1 MTVTARTAPKAPPQA
16 GTGER
21 AARAEP
27 TTAPAPDPATDPA
40 PARDAATAAPP
51 AADPP
56 ASATT
61 PATPPHPDAP
71 ASAPAPAPA
80 SEPPADQGRP
90 ERATAPGP
98 APSGGPSADAADA
111 GAARAGK
118 ADTATRAGADTAAR
132 TGTGAGADRRRPGGT
147 ATRGGETIRPTGG
160 PGAPRRAP
168 DASGPAATAPDPPPA
183 RPPATPPAT
192 APPGTDPSAST
203 GTGPSTDAGTSAGTS
218 TGTGTSAGTGT
229 ATGAAGAAAAPGVE
243 TASDVETE
251 GGATPRERRSADA
264 RALTQVLFAELSG
277 LEPGTPEHARVRTAL
292 IEANLPLV
300 RYAAAR
306 FRSRNE
312 PIEDVIQVGTIG
324 LINAIDR
331 FDPHRGVQFPT
342 FAMPTVVGEI
352 KRYFRDN
359 VRTVHVPRRLHELWV
374 QVSGATEDLTVL
386 HGRSPTTAEIAAR
399 LGIGEDEVL
408 ACIEAGRSY
417 HATSLEA
424 AQEGDGLPGLLDRL
438 GYEDPALAGVE
449 HRDLVRHLLV
459 QLPEREQRILLL
471 RYYSNLTQ
479 SQISAELGV
488 SQMHVSRL
496 LSRSFARLRSA
507 NRIEP

>member
-1 MTVTARTAPKAPPQA
+1 MSARTAPKTPLLSDSDSR
-16 GTGER
+16 GSGHGSEGR
-21 AARAEP
+21 GGARRDGADGADGGAEGGGQDGGG
-27 TTAPAPDPATDPA
+27 AH
-40 PARDAATAAPP
+40 R
-51 AADPP
+51 
-56 ASATT
+56 
-61 PATPPHPDAP
+61 
-71 ASAPAPAPA
+71 
-80 SEPPADQGRP
+80 
-90 ERATAPGP
+90 
-98 APSGGPSADAADA
+98 GGPS
-111 GAARAGK
+111 G
-118 ADTATRAGADTAAR
+118 
-132 TGTGAGADRRRPGGT
+132 PGGPD
-147 ATRGGETIRPTGG
+147 R
-160 PGAPRRAP
+160 PGAPGGPVGPRPRQTPAARPAP
-168 DASGPAATAPDPPPA
+168 ESHQGAAVRSGGAPRPGSGRPGAASG
-183 RPPATPPAT
+183 
-192 APPGTDPSAST
+192 
-203 GTGPSTDAGTSAGTS
+203 
-218 TGTGTSAGTGT
+218 
-229 ATGAAGAAAAPGVE
+229 
-243 TASDVETE
+243 
-251 GGATPRERRSADA
+251 GGRGRGADA
-264 RALTQVLFAELSG
+264 RALTQVLFAELAA
-277 LEPGTPEHARVRTAL
+277 LDPGTAEHARVRAAL

-312 PIEDVIQVGTIG
+312 PMEDVIQVGTIG

-331 FDPHRGVQFPT
+331 FDPGRGVQFPT

-386 HGRSPTTAEIAAR
+386 HGRSPTTAEIAER
-399 LGIGEDEVL
+399 LKLSEEEVL

-424 AQEGDGLPGLLDRL
+424 AQEGDGLPGLVDRL

-507 NRIEP
+507 NRIES

>member
-1 MTVTARTAPKAPPQA
+1 MSASTAPPQD
-16 GTGER
+16 E
-21 AARAEP
+21 
-27 TTAPAPDPATDPA
+27 APSPSPG
-40 PARDAATAAPP
+40 RHR
-51 AADPP
+51 
-56 ASATT
+56 T
-61 PATPPHPDAP
+61 PATTSARPQESDTAPYEPQEPDTARPAPQPPDRT
-71 ASAPAPAPA
+71 ASAPSTPSTTFTSPA
-80 SEPPADQGRP
+80 SSAAQPPDSTP
-90 ERATAPGP
+90 SSSAPPNGD
-98 APSGGPSADAADA
+98 PSAPPDGDPSTPSDAEDDDSTTTPQK
-111 GAARAGK
+111 R
-118 ADTATRAGADTAAR
+118 RGADT
-132 TGTGAGADRRRPGGT
+132 
-147 ATRGGETIRPTGG
+147 
-160 PGAPRRAP
+160 
-168 DASGPAATAPDPPPA
+168 
-183 RPPATPPAT
+183 
-192 APPGTDPSAST
+192 
-203 GTGPSTDAGTSAGTS
+203 
-218 TGTGTSAGTGT
+218 
-229 ATGAAGAAAAPGVE
+229 
-243 TASDVETE
+243 
-251 GGATPRERRSADA
+251 
-264 RALTQVLFAELSG
+264 RALTQVLFGQLRD
-277 LEPGTPEHARVRTAL
+277 LEPGTPEHQRVRGAL

-312 PIEDVIQVGTIG
+312 PMEDVVQVGTIG

-331 FDPHRGVQFPT
+331 FDPDRGVQFPT

-374 QVSGATEDLTVL
+374 QVNSATEDLTTT
-386 HGRSPTTAEIAAR
+386 HGRSPTTAEIAER
-399 LGIGEDEVL
+399 LRITEEEVV

-438 GYEDPALAGVE
+438 GYEDPALDGVE

-496 LSRSFARLRSA
+496 LARSFARLRSA
-507 NRIEP
+507 NRIDA

>member
-1 MTVTARTAPKAPPQA
+1 MSARTVPEAPLQEAPPQRDQPPA
-16 GTGER
+16 G
-21 AARAEP
+21 
-27 TTAPAPDPATDPA
+27 
-40 PARDAATAAPP
+40 ATARPLGPDADPGGPELLENPGLGAGPDTGTSGPAKTAAKAAAAP
-51 AADPP
+51 AAD
-56 ASATT
+56 TT
-61 PATPPHPDAP
+61 ED
-71 ASAPAPAPA
+71 
-80 SEPPADQGRP
+80 
-90 ERATAPGP
+90 
-98 APSGGPSADAADA
+98 
-111 GAARAGK
+111 
-118 ADTATRAGADTAAR
+118 
-132 TGTGAGADRRRPGGT
+132 TGAGA
-147 ATRGGETIRPTGG
+147 
-160 PGAPRRAP
+160 
-168 DASGPAATAPDPPPA
+168 
-183 RPPATPPAT
+183 
-192 APPGTDPSAST
+192 
-203 GTGPSTDAGTSAGTS
+203 GTGPDADTDTDTDDADT
-218 TGTGTSAGTGT
+218 
-229 ATGAAGAAAAPGVE
+229 
-243 TASDVETE
+243 DH
-251 GGATPRERRSADA
+251 PRSRGADA
-264 RALTQVLFAELSG
+264 RALTQVLFKEFVT
-277 LEPGTPEHARVRTAL
+277 LEPGTSEHARVRAAL

-312 PIEDVIQVGTIG
+312 PMEDVIQVGTIG

-331 FDPHRGVQFPT
+331 FDPDRGVQFPT

-374 QVSGATEDLTVL
+374 QVNGASEDLTVL
-386 HGRSPTTAEIAAR
+386 HGRTPTTAEIAER
-399 LGIGEDEVL
+399 LRIPEDEVL

-507 NRIEP
+507 NRIEA

>member
-1 MTVTARTAPKAPPQA
+1 MSARTVPEAPLQ
-16 GTGER
+16 
-21 AARAEP
+21 
-27 TTAPAPDPATDPA
+27 
-40 PARDAATAAPP
+40 RDQ
-51 AADPP
+51 PP
-56 ASATT
+56 ASAEAHGAASTGRGDDSEEHT
-61 PATPPHPDAP
+61 APPSEGGTDGPDGVENADGHPD
-71 ASAPAPAPA
+71 
-80 SEPPADQGRP
+80 GH
-90 ERATAPGP
+90 
-98 APSGGPSADAADA
+98 
-111 GAARAGK
+111 
-118 ADTATRAGADTAAR
+118 
-132 TGTGAGADRRRPGGT
+132 PGGT
-147 ATRGGETIRPTGG
+147 DDGDGEDDQPRSRG
-160 PGAPRRAP
+160 
-168 DASGPAATAPDPPPA
+168 
-183 RPPATPPAT
+183 
-192 APPGTDPSAST
+192 
-203 GTGPSTDAGTSAGTS
+203 
-218 TGTGTSAGTGT
+218 
-229 ATGAAGAAAAPGVE
+229 
-243 TASDVETE
+243 
-251 GGATPRERRSADA
+251 ADA
-264 RALTQVLFAELSG
+264 RALTQVLFKEFVTLQ
-277 LEPGTPEHARVRTAL
+277 PGTSEHARVRAAL

-312 PIEDVIQVGTIG
+312 PMEDVVQVGTIG

-331 FDPHRGVQFPT
+331 FDPDRGVQFPT

-374 QVSGATEDLTVL
+374 QVNGASEDLTVL
-386 HGRSPTTAEIAAR
+386 HGRTPTTAEIADR
-399 LGIGEDEVL
+399 LRIPEEEVL

-424 AQEGDGLPGLLDRL
+424 AQEGDGLPGLVDRL

-507 NRIEP
+507 NRIDA

>member
-1 MTVTARTAPKAPPQA
+1 MPARTAPEAPLRRDKSTDEADRVTGPVADRVTDARDIPDGLPDGLPDDLGPA
-16 GTGER
+16 GHDR
-21 AARAEP
+21 
-27 TTAPAPDPATDPA
+27 APAGGH
-40 PARDAATAAPP
+40 DA
-51 AADPP
+51 DE
-56 ASATT
+56 
-61 PATPPHPDAP
+61 D
-71 ASAPAPAPA
+71 
-80 SEPPADQGRP
+80 GRP
-90 ERATAPGP
+90 
-98 APSGGPSADAADA
+98 
-111 GAARAGK
+111 
-118 ADTATRAGADTAAR
+118 
-132 TGTGAGADRRRPGGT
+132 
-147 ATRGGETIRPTGG
+147 GE
-160 PGAPRRAP
+160 PGAVRGPR
-168 DASGPAATAPDPPPA
+168 
-183 RPPATPPAT
+183 
-192 APPGTDPSAST
+192 
-203 GTGPSTDAGTSAGTS
+203 
-218 TGTGTSAGTGT
+218 
-229 ATGAAGAAAAPGVE
+229 
-243 TASDVETE
+243 
-251 GGATPRERRSADA
+251 PRESRGADA
-264 RALTQVLFAELSG
+264 RALTQVLFKEFVT
-277 LEPGTPEHARVRTAL
+277 LEPGTPEHARVRAAL

-312 PIEDVIQVGTIG
+312 PMEDVVQVGTIG

-331 FDPHRGVQFPT
+331 FDPDRGVQFPT

-374 QVSGATEDLTVL
+374 QVNGATEDLTVL
-386 HGRSPTTAEIAAR
+386 HGRSPTTAEIADR
-399 LGIGEDEVL
+399 LKIAEEEVL

-507 NRIEP
+507 NRIEA

>member
-1 MTVTARTAPKAPPQA
+1 MPPQN
-16 GTGER
+16 E
-21 AARAEP
+21 
-27 TTAPAPDPATDPA
+27 
-40 PARDAATAAPP
+40 
-51 AADPP
+51 
-56 ASATT
+56 
-61 PATPPHPDAP
+61 
-71 ASAPAPAPA
+71 
-80 SEPPADQGRP
+80 SEGRTKQS
-90 ERATAPGP
+90 R
-98 APSGGPSADAADA
+98 
-111 GAARAGK
+111 
-118 ADTATRAGADTAAR
+118 GADT
-132 TGTGAGADRRRPGGT
+132 
-147 ATRGGETIRPTGG
+147 
-160 PGAPRRAP
+160 
-168 DASGPAATAPDPPPA
+168 
-183 RPPATPPAT
+183 
-192 APPGTDPSAST
+192 
-203 GTGPSTDAGTSAGTS
+203 
-218 TGTGTSAGTGT
+218 
-229 ATGAAGAAAAPGVE
+229 
-243 TASDVETE
+243 
-251 GGATPRERRSADA
+251 
-264 RALTQVLFAELSG
+264 RALTQVLFAQLKD
-277 LEPGTPEHARVRTAL
+277 LEPGTPEHTRVRAAL

-312 PIEDVIQVGTIG
+312 PMEDVVQVGTIG

-331 FDPHRGVQFPT
+331 FDPERGVQFPT

-359 VRTVHVPRRLHELWV
+359 VRTVHVPRRLLHELWV
-374 QVSGATEDLTVL
+374 QVNGATEDLTTT
-386 HGRSPTTAEIAAR
+386 HGRSPTTAEIAER
-399 LGIGEDEVL
+399 LKISEDEVL

-496 LSRSFARLRSA
+496 LARSFARLRSA
-507 NRIEP
+507 NRIEA